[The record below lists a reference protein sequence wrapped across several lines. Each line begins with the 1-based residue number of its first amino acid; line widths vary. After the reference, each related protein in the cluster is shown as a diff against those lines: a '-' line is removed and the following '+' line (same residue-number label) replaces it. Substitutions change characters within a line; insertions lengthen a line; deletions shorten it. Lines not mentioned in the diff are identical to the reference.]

1 MKLLEAL
8 ILLVAGVLFVWWQL
22 RDVRLAQEA
31 TKKQRER
38 ERAQAQEE
46 RTVAQDATGKAGDAP

>member
-46 RTVAQDATGKAGDAP
+46 RTVAQDATGKAGDAT